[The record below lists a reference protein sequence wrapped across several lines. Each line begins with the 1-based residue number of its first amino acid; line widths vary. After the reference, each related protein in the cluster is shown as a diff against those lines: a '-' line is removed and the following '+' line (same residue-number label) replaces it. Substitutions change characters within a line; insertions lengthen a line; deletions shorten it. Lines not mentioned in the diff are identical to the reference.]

1 MALNPVHSSQG
12 SLQPSPV
19 ARPAG
24 EGSPVETGGRGVAD
38 TVRLSDRGRMLSK
51 LPEMAAPTPE
61 NVRKLSA
68 TLASELGGLFRGNSV
83 DIRRDV
89 VFEVDL
95 QNGKVSVKADRA
107 DAGSITDLISSQP
120 KIERQIYDIAVLS
133 RHVFVAE
140 QGADTRL
147 ANRMA
152 KIGSIVADYAS
163 RFNDKTEPQDFSP
176 VPALRTVAP
185 AGISSAI
192 ANYNAMSDTSSA
204 VADISL
210 LFNGKDVHV
219 LANGKPWLSSGA

>member
-1 MALNPVHSSQG
+1 M
-12 SLQPSPV
+12 
-19 ARPAG
+19 
-24 EGSPVETGGRGVAD
+24 ETSGRGVAD

-51 LPEMAAPTPE
+51 LPEIATPTPE

-68 TLASELGGLFRGNSV
+68 TLAAELGGLFRLNSV
-83 DIRRDV
+83 DTRRDV
-89 VFEVDL
+89 VFEIDL
-95 QNGKVSVKADRA
+95 QNGKVSTKSDRA
-107 DAGSITDLISSQP
+107 DARSITDLISSQP
-120 KIERQIYDIAVLS
+120 KIERQIHDIAVLS

-163 RFNDKTEPQDFSP
+163 RFNDKTEPQDFSLVSAP
-176 VPALRTVAP
+176 QAASRT
-185 AGISSAI
+185 GSTSAI
-192 ANYNAMSDTSSA
+192 ANYNAMSGAFSA

-210 LFNGKDVHV
+210 VFNGKAVHV